1 MQPSSLIAAMLLTLS
16 FAAHAANEE
25 ARAKKF
31 VQERHSKTAASL
43 LSTQADALPLFAAK
57 IVHVRSL
64 ESAHEGWRVWVSP
77 KGEVAEVDGRSDL
90 KAFFKSLQKPLG
102 QTVVKRT
109 EAKEVMIMLNRLL
122 NYYTTE
128 QRKVQCESGKEKMD
142 CTMVLASKETH
153 SISLKIKN

>member
-1 MQPSSLIAAMLLTLS
+1 MVMAVSL
-16 FAAHAANEE
+16 AAHAEDEE
-25 ARAKKF
+25 SQAKKF
-31 VQERHSKTAASL
+31 VRQRHSKDAKSL
-43 LSTQADALPLFAAK
+43 LATKADTLPLFAAK

-64 ESAHEGWRVWVSP
+64 ESSHEGWRVWVSP

-109 EAKEVMIMLNRLL
+109 ESKEVMVMLNRLL

-128 QRKVQCESGKEKMD
+128 QRKVQCESDKEKMD
-142 CTMVLASKETH
+142 CKVVLVSKETH